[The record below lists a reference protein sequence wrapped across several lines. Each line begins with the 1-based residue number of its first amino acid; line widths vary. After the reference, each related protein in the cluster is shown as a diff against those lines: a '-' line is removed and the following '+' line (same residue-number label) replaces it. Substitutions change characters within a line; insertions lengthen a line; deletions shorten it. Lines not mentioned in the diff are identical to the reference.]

1 MCLKKEKNERHVVF
15 HVPHD
20 GGLFPKELV
29 SSVCVPPEEFLNC
42 HRTMRD
48 LGVSDMVP
56 EEYRSREFF
65 VRFPVSRLL
74 CDVER
79 FIGPEEVMERYGMGY
94 CYENGY
100 DGLRIKNVTE
110 ELKEK
115 TLVWYR
121 KHHERLDALC
131 LRYPR
136 ILLIDL
142 HSYSDEILQGER
154 IGQGRTPDICIGT
167 DRSYTP
173 DRLTDIVCDAFSAED
188 YSVKINDPYEG
199 CMVPNAVF
207 LGRSSCDC
215 ISVMIEIHKRTYLD
229 GTGMPDGKKTEAI
242 RMLLEKIAEK
252 GKEI

>member
-29 SSVCVPPEEFLNC
+29 SSVCVSAEEFLNC
-42 HRTMRD
+42 HRMMRD
-48 LGVSDMVP
+48 TGVSAMVP
-56 EEYRSREFF
+56 EAYRDGQSLI
-65 VRFPVSRLL
+65 RFPVSRLL

-79 FIGPEEVMERYGMGY
+79 FIGPGEVMERYGMGY

-100 DGLRIKNVTE
+100 DGRRIKEVTE
-110 ELKEK
+110 ELKAR

-121 KHHERLDALC
+121 KHHERLDELC

-142 HSYSDEILQGER
+142 HSYSDEILQGDRTER
-154 IGQGRTPDICIGT
+154 GRTPDICVGT
-167 DRSYTP
+167 DPGFTP
-173 DRLTDIVCDAFSAED
+173 GRLADIVCGAFSGEGF
-188 YSVKINDPYEG
+188 SVTINDPYEG

-207 LGRSSCDC
+207 LGRSGCDC
-215 ISVMIEIHKRTYLD
+215 ISVMVEINKRIYLD
-229 GTGMPDGKKTEAI
+229 GAGKTDGNRMGQI
-242 RMLLEKIAEK
+242 RRLLGAIAEK
-252 GKEI
+252 GKVL